1 MYTKYSVKHYKR
13 KKIKI
18 KRSKK
23 MIYLKKKTC
32 RPKLPEKKVRW
43 HADSWRPLK
52 FLHKKEKILIP
63 LPRAEIAYLRPP
75 RSHRSPLTQ
84 SSSSFPHPQR
94 SCSPSR
100 HPSEMTIII
109 TSALRKWL
117 TDHGLQ
123 CFIQVAEAPPQPNA
137 LKMASKLVKN
147 QERWFCAAE

>member
-1 MYTKYSVKHYKR
+1 MYTKYSVNRYKEGGKCENEKEQENDIFKQENVEAQTPR
-13 KKIKI
+13 KE
-18 KRSKK
+18 ST
-23 MIYLKKKTC
+23 MAC
-32 RPKLPEKKVRW
+32 
-43 HADSWRPLK
+43 K
-52 FLHKKEKILIP
+52 FLETPKTSHKKEKILIP

-117 TDHGLQ
+117 TDHGYKIS
-123 CFIQVAEAPPQPNA
+123 FWW
-137 LKMASKLVKN
+137 LKRPRTLTCWRWRASLTST
-147 QERWFCAAE
+147 R